1 MRELRRTWWTWAAL
15 SSLVVA
21 LTFGC
26 GPKVNYDYSKE
37 PDPRAGGFVIGPT
50 DVLQVNVWKN
60 EELSGR
66 MRVRPDGSITMPLIG
81 ELKAAG
87 LTPEK
92 LRDRI
97 VARLAQY
104 IKEETAIVTVNVV
117 EVNSYKIH
125 VVGRVEHPGMF
136 SPRDFITVLD
146 AVALA
151 GGPTRFARTDSIIV
165 IRRDPSGAQRKIP
178 FVYSQVISGS
188 RLEMNIT
195 LLGGDTVVV
204 P

>member
-1 MRELRRTWWTWAAL
+1 MRAIAVTGLAL
-15 SSLVVA
+15 LLFA
-21 LTFGC
+21 C
-26 GPKVNYDYSKE
+26 GPKVNYDYAKE
-37 PDPRAGGFVIGPT
+37 PDPRAGGFVIGAT
-50 DVLQVNVWKN
+50 DVLQINVWKN

-66 MRVRPDGSITMPLIG
+66 VRVRPDGSITMPLIG

-92 LRDRI
+92 LKDRI

-117 EVNSYKIH
+117 EINSYKVH

-146 AVALA
+146 AIALA

-165 IRRDPSGAQRKIP
+165 IRRDASGLQRKIP
-178 FVYSQVISGS
+178 IVYSQVISGS